1 MDLFSELPKSGL
13 APPSSGERNGGC
25 GGCLRFSQRGNRR
38 WSARSPPAGTPRRVY
53 LQCRDSQDFDPDS
66 PYSIYSRRHIPQAGP
81 TGTVVVVEGRGLF
94 LQLIGTSFP
103 VTLSAV
109 ISEYCGSR
117 FGTRLGSQWE
127 AGPYTRS
134 YSLTH
139 QARKAAGQQGCIRVG
154 GLSGKKGKGSQPLGC
169 HD

>member
-1 MDLFSELPKSGL
+1 MLEILSTWKS
-13 APPSSGERNGGC
+13 PVVRPE
-25 GGCLRFSQRGNRR
+25 
-38 WSARSPPAGTPRRVY
+38 SAR
-53 LQCRDSQDFDPDS
+53 RDASQSIPTMQRLTDS

-154 GLSGKKGKGSQPLGC
+154 GLSGKEG